1 MRIIFCI
8 CLSLFGFS
16 KSYSQFILKGD
27 ISNKQGKYLQGVKIL
42 VRSLPNTVFFSGNG
56 GSFSIPIQQPTD
68 SITVSYDGY
77 ITITTFIHANN
88 YQTIYI
94 DMLPATAQLYGTK
107 LSTIIHNNK
116 VDANN
121 TVPLLGESYTNT
133 VENSFIETKT
143 SATTN
148 FSLTAGKAA
157 YSNIR
162 RFINN
167 ETLVPKDAVRIEE
180 MLNYFNLKLPQDT
193 GFIESFTL
201 RTKMSSCPWNNNNKL
216 FYINLIAPK
225 LNVDS
230 LPASNLVFLIDV
242 SGSMDQPNRLP
253 LLQTAFKLLVDN
265 LREKDTLSIV
275 TYGGNVAIALPPTGG
290 NEKKKIKDIIDS
302 LGAGGETPG
311 ENAIR
316 VAYNLAKRY
325 KVPNGNNRVILAT
338 DGDFNVGQS
347 NDKELEQ
354 LIGTYRELGIYLTC
368 LGVGMGNYKDSKLE
382 ALAKKGNGNFSYI
395 DQIQEAEK
403 VLVKEFT
410 QTLFAVA
417 NEATLSVRFNPQM
430 IKAYRLIG
438 YENQKTVMADTS
450 NTIEGGELGSAHA
463 SMAIFEIVPVKAD
476 TSITSFPAAFMQLQY
491 KKNNTDSIPWQQSF
505 SAFYQPETIETID
518 SIYRFSAA
526 IAAFGGFL
534 KESKFYKN
542 YSLEE
547 ITQLAISAA
556 DTRDI
561 PQKDF
566 ISVLQKAPRIYRSSK
581 KKRTN

>member
-1 MRIIFCI
+1 LLRIICI
-8 CLSLFGFS
+8 CFLLLGFKES
-16 KSYSQFILKGD
+16 HSQFILKGD
-27 ISNKQGKYLQGVKIL
+27 ISNKQGKFLIGAKLL
-42 VRSLPNTVFFSGNG
+42 VHSIPNMRFSTGNG
-56 GSFSIPIQQPTD
+56 GSFSIPIQKQGD
-68 SITVSYDGY
+68 SITIIYEGY
-77 ITITTFIHANN
+77 ITTTKYIVANN
-88 YQTIYI
+88 YQTIYV
-94 DMLPATAQLYGTK
+94 DMLPATAQLFGTK
-107 LSTIIHNNK
+107 LSSTVFNTKLDEPNK
-116 VDANN
+116 SYSQ
-121 TVPLLGESYTNT
+121 GESYSNT
-133 VENSFIETKT
+133 VENNFAETKL
-143 SATTN
+143 ATETN
-148 FSLTAGKAA
+148 FSLTAGKAS

-167 ETLVPKDAVRIEE
+167 EMWVPKDAVRIEE

-193 GFIESFTL
+193 GFTESFNL
-201 RTKMSSCPWNNNNKL
+201 RTKMSSCPWNNVHKL
-216 FYINLIAPK
+216 LYINFVAPK

-230 LPASNLVFLIDV
+230 LPASNLVFLIDI

-253 LLQTAFKLLVDN
+253 LLQTSFKLLVDN

-275 TYGGNVAIALPPTGG
+275 TYGGNVSIALPPTGG

-302 LGAGGETPG
+302 LGAGGDTPG

-354 LIGTYRELGIYLTC
+354 LISTYRELGIYLTC

-395 DQIQEAEK
+395 DQIQEGEK
-403 VLVKEFT
+403 ILVKEFT

-417 NEATLSVRFNPQM
+417 NEASIAVRFNPQI
-430 IKAYRLIG
+430 IKGYRLIG
-438 YENQKTVMADTS
+438 YENQKTVLADTS
-450 NTIEGGELGSAHA
+450 NIIEGGELGSAHA

-476 TSITSFPAAFMQLQY
+476 TTISSFPAAFIQLKY

-505 SAFYQPETIETID
+505 SAFYEPAPIESID
-518 SIYRFSAA
+518 SVYRLSAA

-534 KESKFYKN
+534 KESKFDKN
-542 YSLEE
+542 YSLDD
-547 ITQLAISAA
+547 ITQLALSAA
-556 DTRDI
+556 NTNDTT
-561 PQKDF
+561 QKDL
-566 ISVLQKAPRIYRSSK
+566 IAVLQKAPRVYRINK
-581 KKRTN
+581 KKKN